1 MSKWVHAGCPKCG
14 SSDALSYKEGDD
26 FGYCFSC
33 GGSSK
38 LNGSTTNVRKE
49 DNLSV
54 NFNSISTFE
63 IRGHRDR
70 QIPKKIMEAF
80 DVRCSYNEQGEVDA
94 YFYPYK
100 SATGEVV
107 AYKERQLPKKF
118 FVHGNFDKSVG
129 YFGPAES
136 TSGPRLV
143 ITEGELDALSV
154 AQAQVETSGKI
165 WPVISLASASQVKV
179 MIQHIDF
186 LRKFREVVLWM
197 DNDEAGKKAEAEIAK
212 IVGFDKVKVVR
223 HPEKDAS
230 DVLVKLGSK
239 AVVDAIFNAQAYSP
253 AGIVRGEAVW
263 EALMARKDIKSVP
276 YPQPLAGINDKVA
289 GMRMG
294 EITLFTSGTGSGKST
309 VIKEIVLDLLAKTE
323 DMIGMVSLEESI
335 GDTAEKFVGMAL
347 RKNIRESEVSPEELR
362 KGYEEVFS
370 NQRLVLLDHQ
380 GSVSDE
386 SLVNKLDHL
395 ALLGCKYI
403 ILDHITIAVSEGAK
417 GKTGNE
423 AVDSVMSDLL
433 KLTKKHNIWLGVI
446 SHLRKGDKPFEEGN
460 LPTIDDIKGSGSIKQ
475 ISFDIIAFARNL
487 VAESDVERNTI
498 KFRVLKSR
506 FTGRTGDAGT
516 ATYNINT
523 GRLTGNNI
531 GDFASLL

>member
-1 MSKWVHAGCPKCG
+1 MSKWIHAGCPKCG

-33 GGSSK
+33 GSSSK
-38 LNGSTTNVRKE
+38 LDGSTTVHKEQNVTVS
-49 DNLSV
+49 LST
-54 NFNSISTFE
+54 IETFE
-63 IRGHRDR
+63 VRGHRDR
-70 QIPKKIMEAF
+70 QITKQVMEAF
-80 DVRCSYNEQGEVDA
+80 NVKCSYNEQGEIDS

-100 SATGEVV
+100 SSTGEIV

-118 FVHGNFDKSVG
+118 LVHGDFSKSVG
-129 YFGPAES
+129 FFGPAEGP
-136 TSGPRLV
+136 SGPRLV

-154 AQAQVETSGKI
+154 AQAQIQHSGKI
-165 WPVISLASASQVKV
+165 WPVISLASASQIKV
-179 MIQHIDF
+179 MINHMDY
-186 LRKFREVVLWM
+186 LRKFKEVVLWM
-197 DNDEAGKKAEAEIAK
+197 DNDEAGKKAEAELAK

-223 HPEKDAS
+223 HTEKDAS
-230 DVLVKLGSK
+230 DALVKHGFKS
-239 AVVDAIFNAQAYSP
+239 VVDAIFNAQAYSP
-253 AGIVRGEAVW
+253 AGIVRGEDVW
-263 EALMARKDIKSVP
+263 QALIDRKNVESVT
-276 YPQPLAGINDKVA
+276 YPKCLDGINMKTK

-309 VIKEIVLDLLAKTE
+309 VIKEIVLDLLSKTD

-347 RKNIRESEVSPEELR
+347 RKNIREGNVSDEELR
-362 KGYEEVFS
+362 TGFEEVFKS
-370 NQRLVLLDHQ
+370 GKLVLLDHQ

-475 ISFDIIAFARNL
+475 ISFDIVAFARNL
-487 VAESDVERNTI
+487 VAESDIERNTI

-506 FTGRTGDAGT
+506 FTGKTGDAGT
-516 ATYNINT
+516 ATYNHNT
-523 GRLTGNNI
+523 GRLTGNDI
-531 GDFASLL
+531 GDFESLL